1 MKNNSNK
8 KSVASN
14 NNNHKH
20 SEHHYFTYGAIIPI
34 INAAF
39 LIYIGRKIPNNLW
52 FLDFE
57 IRNAYKA
64 LIIGTVLAF
73 VNYHL
78 KKLFIKEKNAL
89 SKAVLLGL
97 LSAEILIFVNE
108 DSKNSM
114 ATITLFL
121 FFYFH
126 AVEH

>member
-64 LIIGTVLAF
+64 LIIGAVIAV

>member
-1 MKNNSNK
+1 MKNNSNN
-8 KSVASN
+8 KSVSSN
-14 NNNHKH
+14 NKNYKH

-34 INAAF
+34 INAVF

-57 IRNAYKA
+57 IRGAYKA
-64 LIIGTVLAF
+64 LIIGAAIAVI
-73 VNYHL
+73 NYHL
-78 KKLFIKEKNAL
+78 KKIFIKEKNAL
-89 SKAVLLGL
+89 RKAVLLGL

>member
-1 MKNNSNK
+1 MKNNNKTVSNINTK
-8 KSVASN
+8 QKEN
-14 NNNHKH
+14 
-20 SEHHYFTYGAIIPI
+20 HYFTYGAIIPI
-34 INAAF
+34 INAF
-39 LIYIGRKIPNNLW
+39 VLIYIGRKIPNNFW
-52 FLDFE
+52 ILDFE
-57 IRNAYKA
+57 MHNAFKA
-64 LIIGTVLAF
+64 LVIGSFIAV
-73 VNYHL
+73 VNYYL

-108 DSKNSM
+108 DTKNSM